1 MRATRNRSRAV
12 DGAMPVAPVGVA
24 TLVEGGRA
32 GDSPVVL
39 TNRELTVLSL
49 LGDGVPPKQIAYRLG
64 ISVHTTRG
72 YVKSLLRKLDS
83 HSVLEAVVTA
93 QRRGLLA
100 SSGPA

>member
-1 MRATRNRSRAV
+1 
-12 DGAMPVAPVGVA
+12 
-24 TLVEGGRA
+24 
-32 GDSPVVL
+32 
-39 TNRELTVLSL
+39 VLSL
-49 LGDGVPPKQIAYRLG
+49 LGEGVPPKQIAYRLG

-100 SSGPA
+100 SSGPG